1 MALVKQIQNW
11 FAKNGSFIEGTTLL
25 MQTGANTARFQ
36 RYFSAPYVPEPVE
49 RQLRTLLTAY
59 LDIHA
64 NDLPVEDAQAVET
77 APEASKMTENRT
89 NVQNSVI
96 PNLEEPLQ
104 ILALRQE
111 ARKLHKRQAMLHGQ
125 LSVVA
130 TDGERYELAKEIM
143 EEVIPNLDR
152 IYDTIRAW
160 EKTGDL
166 PTAAK
171 SDDGFRRGVEL
182 MKRLNSLKPRI
193 SRLKSL
199 LKKTSPD
206 PDERQKYE
214 KELKEK
220 ELEVLEIEEQIN
232 L

>member
-1 MALVKQIQNW
+1 MSLVQQIQNW
-11 FAKNGSFIEGTTLL
+11 FARDGSFIEGTTLL
-25 MQTGANTARFQ
+25 MQTGAITSRFQ
-36 RYFSAPYVPEPVE
+36 RYFSAPYVPDEIE
-49 RQLRTLLTAY
+49 RQLKASLVAY

-64 NDLPVEDAQAVET
+64 NDIPIREAQPVEKVKK
-77 APEASKMTENRT
+77 PVGMSENRT
-89 NVQNSVI
+89 IVQNPDI
-96 PNLEEPLQ
+96 PDLEEPIQ

-130 TDGERYELAKEIM
+130 SDGERYELAKEIM

-160 EKTGDL
+160 QKTGEL

-193 SRLKSL
+193 SRLKAL
-199 LKKTSPD
+199 LKKTNLD
-206 PDERQKYE
+206 PKERQKYE
-214 KELKEK
+214 KELREK
-220 ELEVLEIEEQIN
+220 ELEVVEIEKKVN